1 MIDIIREVRET
12 SDENQGLKDL
22 DMRIGIH
29 TGKVVAG
36 IIGSKVVRYDI
47 FGEGVLIA
55 NKMESNGV
63 GGKVCVSEDTRKIL
77 MQQQDIMNEYQM
89 DEHKTIN
96 LHSINKQIK
105 SYTIERKERD
115 SIESDMLS
123 SAYGKSL
130 EQGSKNSKSDADL
143 DSESSSKTEDKE
155 DLRKKKEKAK
165 KKGTGGM
172 IELTGSDLVE
182 SREVISG
189 QANSK
194 RKSGEGSSYES
205 VPDKVMN

>member
-1 MIDIIREVRET
+1 
-12 SDENQGLKDL
+12 
-22 DMRIGIH
+22 
-29 TGKVVAG
+29 
-36 IIGSKVVRYDI
+36 
-47 FGEGVLIA
+47 
-55 NKMESNGV
+55 
-63 GGKVCVSEDTRKIL
+63 
-77 MQQQDIMNEYQM
+77 
-89 DEHKTIN
+89 
-96 LHSINKQIK
+96 
-105 SYTIERKERD
+105 
-115 SIESDMLS
+115 MLS